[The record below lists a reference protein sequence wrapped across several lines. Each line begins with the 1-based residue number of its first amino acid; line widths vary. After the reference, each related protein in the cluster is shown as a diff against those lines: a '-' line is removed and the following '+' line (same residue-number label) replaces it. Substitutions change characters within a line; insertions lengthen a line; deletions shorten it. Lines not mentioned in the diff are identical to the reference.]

1 MKRYLLATSFGLIT
15 LVMGLT
21 LFAHPHQAPPTGQAP
36 AHAASPAPQPA
47 RIAIIDSRTFD
58 DDGGIQQLLEQ
69 IQRTEES
76 FRERTAALQKLQ
88 QEVQSLQR
96 DLQAQWANLTP
107 QARERR
113 QDELEEKQR
122 RFQRESEDYQRD
134 VERAL
139 RKATDPIREKIFV
152 FLTSYAKTR
161 GYTLVLDQAVL
172 SQAGALLY
180 VDPSLDVTRDFITE
194 FNRAN
199 PPSR

>member
-1 MKRYLLATSFGLIT
+1 MMKREILVAGLS
-15 LVMGLT
+15 LVTVIAGLT
-21 LFAHPHQAPPTGQAP
+21 ILAHQQQPPPAQTPTGQP
-36 AHAASPAPQPA
+36 LPQPTK
-47 RIAIIDSRTFD
+47 IAIIDSRTFD
-58 DDGGIQQLLEQ
+58 DEGGIQQLLQQ

-88 QEVQSLQR
+88 QEVQSMQR

-122 RFQRESEDYQRD
+122 RLQRDSEDYQRD

-139 RKATDPIREKIFV
+139 RKATDPIRERIFV

-172 SQAGALLY
+172 GQAGALLY
-180 VDPSLDVTRDFITE
+180 VDPGLDVTRDFITE

>member
-1 MKRYLLATSFGLIT
+1 MMKREFLVAGLS
-15 LVMGLT
+15 LVTVIAGLT
-21 LFAHPHQAPPTGQAP
+21 ILAHQQQPPPAQTPTGQP
-36 AHAASPAPQPA
+36 LPQPA
-47 RIAIIDSRTFD
+47 KIAIIDSRTFD
-58 DDGGIQQLLEQ
+58 DEGGIQQLLQQ
-69 IQRTEES
+69 IRRTEEL

-88 QEVQSLQR
+88 QEVQSMQR

-107 QARERR
+107 EARERR

-122 RFQRESEDYQRD
+122 RLQRDSEDYQRD

-139 RKATDPIREKIFV
+139 RKATDPIRERIFV

-180 VDPSLDVTRDFITE
+180 IDPSLDVTRDFIAE